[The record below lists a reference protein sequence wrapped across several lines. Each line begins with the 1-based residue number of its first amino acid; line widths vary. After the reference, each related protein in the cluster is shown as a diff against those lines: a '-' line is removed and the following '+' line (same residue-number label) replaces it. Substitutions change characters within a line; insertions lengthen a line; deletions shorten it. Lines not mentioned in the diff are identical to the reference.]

1 MYNVCE
7 SDWFQGGSILAKKS
21 SLNQAVQRGAV
32 AVFIDSDNVKPAEL
46 NRVWP
51 DIEKLGEIVQSRG
64 YGDWSQPVLQP
75 MRQTLD
81 QLGIVRIQQDRYT
94 QGKNATD
101 MSLAIDVVDSRYAIA
116 FDIAVIVS
124 ADSDFT
130 PLTNW
135 LRSQRI
141 YVVVAAPSKVSKAL
155 RQSADL
161 HLNTDF
167 SHSAPT
173 KKMQPV
179 PAPKAEPVTE
189 CLQPDQDGLYD
200 THALHQRLKGMLNKS
215 SSCRLSDFGLFL
227 RKIAPTFNHK
237 SYGSKTLRDWV
248 GLFPQY
254 FQFADQEQST
264 VMLRDWSESGLLDE
278 FTVILL
284 KVRDE
289 LMARKGFNGQID
301 LVELELLLKRV
312 SGSNARYLR
321 GQELIGLLRQSQQH
335 AYLLSLTENQYD
347 IWFFKGKQPSE
358 SHAAGRQL
366 LSQVLWHCSK
376 KTGQSFL
383 FSRNQ
388 VVEAIHELD
397 PCFTAMKYGVS
408 DMDQL
413 FEKNQELLSK
423 LVLDGKDFFSPTY
436 GEMGAAFEILQRN
449 VEVARSSIAEQG
461 DKPAW
466 VPISAH
472 ASFFSEAL
480 GISQG
485 RAVQNPFAVLGLLPD
500 AFSCWKG
507 DGPHIT
513 PHGKVKGTGFFVLP
527 LKAA

>member
-1 MYNVCE
+1 
-7 SDWFQGGSILAKKS
+7 LAKKS
-21 SLNQAVQRGAV
+21 SSNPAAQRGAV

-51 DIEKLGEIVQSRG
+51 DIEKLGDIVQSRG

-75 MRQTLD
+75 IRQTLD
-81 QLGIVRIQQDRYT
+81 QLGVVRIQQDRYT

-101 MSLAIDVVDSRYAIA
+101 MSLAIDVVDSRYAIT

-167 SHSAPT
+167 SHSAPL
-173 KKMQPV
+173 KKTAPV
-179 PAPKAEPVTE
+179 PATKAEPVAE
-189 CLQPDQDGLYD
+189 HLHPDENGLYD
-200 THALHQRLKGMLNKS
+200 THALYQRLKGMLHPS
-215 SSCRLSDFGLFL
+215 PTCRLSDFGLLL
-227 RKIAPTFNHK
+227 RKAAPTFNHK

-254 FQFADQEQST
+254 FRFSDQEQNT
-264 VMLRDWSESGLLDE
+264 VVLRDWSESGLLEE

-289 LMARKGFNGQID
+289 LFARRGFNGQID
-301 LVELELLLKRV
+301 LVELELLLRRV

-321 GQELIGLLRQSQQH
+321 GQELIGLLRQSQKH
-335 AYLLSLTENQYD
+335 VYLLSLAEDLYD
-347 IWFFKGKQPSE
+347 IWFFKGQQPSAA
-358 SHAAGRQL
+358 HAAGRQL
-366 LSQVLWHCSK
+366 LSQALWHCSK

-388 VVEAIHELD
+388 FVETLHELD

-408 DMDQL
+408 DINQL
-413 FEKNQELLSK
+413 FEKNQELVSK

-449 VEVARSSIAEQG
+449 VAVARGAIAEHS
-461 DKPAW
+461 DKPTW
-466 VPISAH
+466 VPIGAH
-472 ASFFSEAL
+472 NSFFSEAL

-485 RAVQNPFAVLGLLPD
+485 RAAQNPFAVLGLLPD

-507 DGPHIT
+507 DGPHTT